1 MGNSCNLIGLEKWCS
16 ISVPFRNTYI
26 MVFETSQVVLQT
38 KNENV
43 LFGSNTTRAVSNYC
57 SMYQS
62 VLSVLEMMKVML
74 LLRALKARGVTP
86 GKIG

>member
-1 MGNSCNLIGLEKWCS
+1 
-16 ISVPFRNTYI
+16 

-86 GKIG
+86 GKIW